1 MSDKEKLVQMLL
13 RCSMSTGHADT
24 MDDLIAETE
33 SQIMELRQK
42 NADLVAALHTISSVD
57 ASIVIPHS
65 GWDSMTPKDWYK
77 SGLRDGAMAARD
89 GAMAVR
95 DGRTIK

>member
-24 MDDLIAETE
+24 MDDLI
-33 SQIMELRQK
+33 ELRQK